1 MFVLIHRH
9 WHRLRFYTEVRGVL
23 LCLFLDCQG
32 GKRTFVQSV
41 TNLLWRTC
49 IWCLVLSRDVYIQ
62 INPNIKCNWSKFW
75 KLPKI
80 EYCWIILDLHMW
92 RVLPSDFKFLFQ
104 KRLLASDFKFLIQNR
119 INYYYYFWKLFY
131 CDYIIIVLIWIFYNF
146 PRKKKDFLQL

>member
-1 MFVLIHRH
+1 MPIPWLSRRKTYICAERYQLIMEYLH
-9 WHRLRFYTEVRGVL
+9 
-23 LCLFLDCQG
+23 
-32 GKRTFVQSV
+32 
-41 TNLLWRTC
+41 
-49 IWCLVLSRDVYIQ
+49 LVSSFEQRDVYIQ

-92 RVLPSDFKFLFQ
+92 RVLPSDFKFLFR
-104 KRLLASDFKFLIQNR
+104 KRLLASDFKFLFQNR

-131 CDYIIIVLIWIFYNF
+131 CDYIIIVLIWFFYNF